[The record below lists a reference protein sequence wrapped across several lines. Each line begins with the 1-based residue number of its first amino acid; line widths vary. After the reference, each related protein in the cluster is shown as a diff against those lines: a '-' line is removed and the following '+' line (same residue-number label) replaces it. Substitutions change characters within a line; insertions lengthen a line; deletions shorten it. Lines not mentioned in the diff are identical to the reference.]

1 MDRIALPTTIMG
13 YVVRFSGR
21 HQIGLAILSAA
32 VFGISAVPLEIQRR
46 IVNDAVKNGA
56 TGTILWLA
64 IAYAGVAVA
73 EQVLKL
79 ILNVYRGWVAEDAV
93 RTLRRTVQS
102 LRPEAPPT
110 EHTATDSGVHISMM
124 LGEAEPIGGFVGTS
138 VSEPL
143 LQGGIL
149 VSVIGYMIWLE
160 PWTAVLSAAF
170 LVPQMLF
177 VPAMQRAINRRAEQR
192 IETLREVSTGMVGDT
207 TAATESRRIERVF
220 TLNMS
225 IYRIKFSMNLAM
237 NFTYYLCVAA
247 ALGGG
252 GLFAV
257 SGRIEIGTVV
267 AVVSGLGKL
276 NDPWGDFVAW
286 ARDLS
291 VVTVK
296 YRLFR
301 RAAEQTQA
309 A

>member
-1 MDRIALPTTIMG
+1 MDRIAMPMTIMG
-13 YVVRFSGR
+13 YVVRFSGK

-56 TGTILWLA
+56 TQVILWLA
-64 IAYAGVAVA
+64 IAYAGVAVV

-79 ILNVYRGWVAEDAV
+79 ILNIYRGWVAEDAV
-93 RTLRRTVQS
+93 RSLRKTVQS
-102 LRPEAPPT
+102 LRPEALPKDPT
-110 EHTATDSGVHISMM
+110 ESDSGVHISMM
-124 LGEAEPIGGFVGTS
+124 LSEAEPIGGFVGTS

-160 PWTAVLSAAF
+160 PWMAVLSAAF

-177 VPAMQRAINRRAEQR
+177 VPAMQRAINRRAEKR
-192 IETLREVSTGMVGDT
+192 IKTLREVSTGMVGET
-207 TAATESRRIERVF
+207 TAATEGRRIQRVF
-220 TLNMS
+220 ALNMG
-225 IYRIKFSMNLAM
+225 IYKIKYSMNLAM
-237 NFTYYLCVAA
+237 NLTYYLCVAA
-247 ALGGG
+247 ALGVG

-257 SGRIEIGTVV
+257 SGRIEVGTVV
-267 AVVSGLGKL
+267 AVVAGLGKL
-276 NDPWGDFVAW
+276 KDPWGDFVAW

-291 VVTVK
+291 VVSVK

-301 RAAEQTQA
+301 RAAEQTQTA
-309 A
+309 